1 MDRPDPGPSDV
12 PPQAQTSSPQL
23 GPSQQQQPQP
33 QTPQAA
39 LAAVTRG
46 DHAPPPAPP
55 PKTEADA
62 TRTRRL
68 TTAGEYYEDTVSGH
82 GSSPMRDPYRRGSG
96 GVGIP
101 PPPRSI
107 KEGGTYTSGENAM
120 PPGRRRRSGL
130 DWIVPVEP
138 NDKPYVVRPSFRSL
152 SHSMLTAQIISR
164 K

>member
-12 PPQAQTSSPQL
+12 PTQNSQAQTSSSQPGPPQ
-23 GPSQQQQPQP
+23 QP

-46 DHAPPPAPP
+46 DNAPPPALP
-55 PKTEADA
+55 PKTEADT
-62 TRTRRL
+62 TRIRRL
-68 TTAGEYYEDTVSGH
+68 TTSGEYYEDTVSGH
-82 GSSPMRDPYRRGSG
+82 GSRDPHRRGSG
-96 GVGIP
+96 GIGIP

-107 KEGGTYTSGENAM
+107 KESGTYTSGENAM

-130 DWIVPVEP
+130 DWIVPVGP
-138 NDKPYVVRPSFRSL
+138 NDKPYVVRPYFRSQP
-152 SHSMLTAQIISR
+152 MLTAQIISC